1 MAQLLF
7 APIPNPATIVAI
19 PIKPTNEYAIRNQR
33 SGVKNLTTDEPTK
46 YKMNAPSV
54 RTKY

>member
-46 YKMNAPSV
+46 YKSET
-54 RTKY
+54 RC